1 MAAGPGPS
9 RWIGC
14 ALVGNKKW
22 DGIAQLVSHHHHSGV
37 VVIRVLFFTW
47 SWHQAVMSANE
58 ELVQS
63 RAT

>member
-1 MAAGPGPS
+1 MS
-9 RWIGC
+9 C

-47 SWHQAVMSANE
+47 SWHQAVISANE

-63 RAT
+63 RAI